1 LHSGKDTKQKPKQIA
16 KKALSKA
23 KPSPTK
29 AKKAPEKKGKSESST
44 PAAVIRGK
52 KSAA

>member
-29 AKKAPEKKGKSESST
+29 AKKAPEKKGKSGSSR

-52 KSAA
+52 KFAA